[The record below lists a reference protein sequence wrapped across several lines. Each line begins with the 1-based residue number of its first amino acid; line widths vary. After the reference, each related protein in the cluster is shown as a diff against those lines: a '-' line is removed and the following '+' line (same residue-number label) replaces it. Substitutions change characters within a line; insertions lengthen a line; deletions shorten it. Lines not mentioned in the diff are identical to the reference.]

1 VPSDAHEG
9 AMVQFHGFRK
19 NKGVVKRDKI
29 QIELIKLT
37 GGERMLRLSDI
48 ASGLA
53 IEKKLDPQLSV
64 NRQKEGFLRFSKR
77 HWLDLS

>member
-1 VPSDAHEG
+1 
-9 AMVQFHGFRK
+9 MVFRK

-37 GGERMLRLSDI
+37 GGERTLRSSDL

-64 NRQKEGFLRFSKR
+64 NRQKERPFTVFEAALARSEPIPA
-77 HWLDLS
+77 

>member
-1 VPSDAHEG
+1 
-9 AMVQFHGFRK
+9 MVFRK

-37 GGERMLRLSDI
+37 GGERMLRLSDV

-53 IEKKLDPQLSV
+53 IEKKQLSV
-64 NRQKEGFLRFSKR
+64 NRQKERLFTVFEAALARSE
-77 HWLDLS
+77 LIPA